1 MFTIKKHSKHI
12 IGICSLLFTIAFLY
26 ASASTKNIGTV
37 TFNTKEDDLFSKDVL
52 IQLTQ
57 SKKSPSIL
65 IRNLNSSNFLTVSQA
80 NPSSVLVST
89 MERELVKNNFTVR
102 DRTLF
107 DKTYSQAQGT
117 MDYSKMSE
125 LTNTDLI
132 MEVVGFSR
140 VTYTTNIYMNKSNDQ
155 KTLPS
160 PHNITSTGMQIDLK
174 IIQVKTNEIVG
185 TYTFYEKPCGA
196 GCELY
201 KYPKYHFPI
210 YSTVGPNVAN
220 AYNLQIDD
228 SYLNDF
234 VSACASKFVTHLTA
248 R

>member
-1 MFTIKKHSKHI
+1 MDSLDKFTKNI
-12 IGICSLLFTIAFLY
+12 IGICSLLITLVVLL

-37 TFNTKEDDLFSKDVL
+37 AFNSKQDDLFSKEVL
-52 IQLTQ
+52 LQLSQ
-57 SKKSPSIL
+57 SKKTPSIL
-65 IRNLNSSNFLTVSQA
+65 IRNLHTSDFLTVSNA
-80 NPSSVLVST
+80 DPSSVLISSF
-89 MERELVKNNFTVR
+89 ERELVKNNFIVR

-107 DKTYSQAQGT
+107 DKAYQQSSTL
-117 MDYSKMSE
+117 DYSKISE

-132 MEVVGFSR
+132 MEIIGFSQ
-140 VTYTTNIYMNKSNDQ
+140 VTYTTNIYTNKSNVQ

-185 TYTFYEKPCGA
+185 TYTFYEKPCGG

-234 VSACASKFVTHLTA
+234 VASCASKFVTHLTA